1 MKALATSPDSEAPVS
16 GGRINWFPGH
26 MNKARRE
33 IGKAMPKVDLVIEV
47 LDARIPGSSS
57 NPLVPDLRGE
67 KPFLKILNKADLADP
82 GATGTWI
89 RHLENEPGVRAISI
103 QKDKPREVK
112 ALLDVGRGMLPERRK
127 GGRPIMAMILGIP
140 NVGKST
146 LINTICG
153 KSIAKVGNRPAVTQH
168 QARIKAAKDFMLL
181 DTPGFLWPRLD
192 PPVCG
197 SRLAVTGAI
206 KDAVLDLDEIAF
218 FAARYMISRYPDQVA
233 SQYKLDEVP
242 DEPYELLEH
251 IGARR
256 GCLVKGGMLDLQK
269 ASEVFL
275 RELRAGNMGRIT
287 LEWP

>member
-1 MKALATSPDSEAPVS
+1 MS

-33 IGKAMPKVDLVIEV
+33 IAKAMPKVDLVMEV

-67 KPFLKILNKADLADP
+67 KPFLKILNKSDLADP

-89 RHLENEPGVRAISI
+89 RHLENEPGVRAIAV
-103 QKDKPREVK
+103 QNDKPKEVR
-112 ALLDVGRGMLPERRK
+112 ALVDVARSMLPERRK

-192 PPVCG
+192 PPECG

-218 FAARYMISRYPDQVA
+218 FAARVVMKRYPDLLIEKF
-233 SQYKLDEVP
+233 SLESLP
-242 DEPYELLEH
+242 EEPYELLER

-256 GCLVKGGMLDLQK
+256 GCIGKGGMLNLQK
-269 ASEVFL
+269 VSEVFL
-275 RELRAGNMGRIT
+275 RELRAGSLGRLT

>member
-1 MKALATSPDSEAPVS
+1 
-16 GGRINWFPGH
+16 

-33 IGKAMPKVDLVIEV
+33 IAKAMPKVDLVMEV

-57 NPLVPDLRGE
+57 NPLVPELRGE

-89 RHLENEPGVRAISI
+89 RHLENTPGVRAIAI
-103 QKDKPREVK
+103 QKDKDREVR
-112 ALLDVGRGMLPERRK
+112 ALLDVARSMLPERRK
-127 GGRPIMAMILGIP
+127 GGRPILAMILGIP

-146 LINTICG
+146 LINIMCG
-153 KSIAKVGNRPAVTQH
+153 RAIAKVGNRPAVTQH
-168 QARIKAAKDFMLL
+168 QARIKAAKDFVLL

-218 FAARYMISRYPDQVA
+218 FAAHHMIARYPALLVEK
-233 SQYKLDEVP
+233 YGIEKENY
-242 DEPYELLEH
+242 EPYELLEH
-251 IGARR
+251 IGKKR
-256 GCLVKGGMLDLQK
+256 GCLGRGGMLDLQK
-269 ASEVFL
+269 VSEVFL
-275 RELRAGNMGRIT
+275 RELRAGSVGRLT

>member
-1 MKALATSPDSEAPVS
+1 VS

-33 IGKAMPKVDLVIEV
+33 ISKAMPKVDLVIEV

-89 RHLENEPGVRAISI
+89 RHMENEPGVRAISI
-103 QKDKPREVK
+103 EKDKAREVK
-112 ALLDVGRGMLPERRK
+112 ALLDVARGMLPDRRK

-153 KSIAKVGNRPAVTQH
+153 RSIAKVGNRPAVTQQ
-168 QARIKAAKDFMLL
+168 QARIKAAKDFVLL

-192 PPVCG
+192 PPACG

-218 FAARYMISRYPDQVA
+218 FAARYMLSRYPAQVA
-233 SQYKLDEVP
+233 AQYKIDELP
-242 DEPYELLEH
+242 AEPYELLEH

-256 GCLVKGGMLDLQK
+256 GCLTKGGVLDLQK

-275 RELRAGNMGRIT
+275 RELRAGNIGRIT